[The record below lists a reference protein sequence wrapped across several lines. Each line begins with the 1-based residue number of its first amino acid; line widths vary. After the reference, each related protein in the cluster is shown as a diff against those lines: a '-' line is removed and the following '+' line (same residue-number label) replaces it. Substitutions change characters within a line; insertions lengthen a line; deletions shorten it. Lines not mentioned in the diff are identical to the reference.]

1 MDYYLNTY
9 FPQLKPA
16 LLNLH
21 TYFTTFGWVS
31 AVIFFLLILVCI
43 KLANPYQKRNKQKQI
58 EIVETKKFEPVLPN
72 HQIEAIAGNDLIST
86 QLDLARAYIEMN
98 KQILAKPIL
107 DEVVKQ
113 GNPTQ
118 RREAEILML
127 NL

>member
-16 LLNLH
+16 FLNLH

-31 AVIFFLLILVCI
+31 AVVFFLLILICL
-43 KLANPYQKRNKQKQI
+43 KLANPYQKRNKQKKF
-58 EIVETKKFEPVLPN
+58 EIVEKKKFEPVLPD

-107 DEVVKQ
+107 DEVIKQ

-118 RREAEILML
+118 RREAEMLML
-127 NL
+127 SL